1 MLWQWVNPTKVCFG
15 KDAILENSAELRVLG
30 QKALI
35 VTGQGGSSVQNGS
48 LGDLVEALSR
58 AGLEYQVFSQVE
70 ANPGLETV
78 RAGAELAQQSNTD
91 VIIAVGG
98 GSPLD
103 AAKAIAA
110 LAVNDIDDET
120 LFAAQ
125 FSSALPLVAIPTT
138 AGTGSEVTPYSVLT
152 YPKIQSK
159 RSLASPLLYPR
170 LALVD
175 PRYGL
180 TMSAEITADTAVDAY
195 SHALEGYFSLKSSP
209 VSDLL
214 AERALSILGK
224 QLKSLCKEAQP
235 SLEGRQALS
244 YGSVLAG
251 MVISQ
256 TGTSIPHALGYALTY
271 FKTVTHGRANGLL
284 LPAYLHFNL
293 QNECRAR
300 ALRVLEISGFNDEA
314 HFAATLNQLTGRPP
328 QCSAE
333 ERQTYLQ
340 ICLQSKNI
348 RNNLSPVGDHDA
360 ARILEK
366 SLGQ

>member
-1 MLWQWVNPTKVCFG
+1 M
-15 KDAILENSAELRVLG
+15 ENSAELGALG
-30 QKALI
+30 KKALV
-35 VTGQGGSSVQNGS
+35 VTGRGGSSRHNGS
-48 LGDLVEALSR
+48 LGDVEAALSR
-58 AGLEYQVFSQVE
+58 AGLEYQIFAQIE

-78 RAGAELAQQSNTD
+78 RSGAGLARQSGAD

-103 AAKAIAA
+103 AAKAMAV

-125 FSSALPLVAIPTT
+125 FNSALPLVAVPTT

-152 YPKIQSK
+152 YPQIQSK

-175 PRYGL
+175 PQYGM
-180 TMSAEITADTAVDAY
+180 TMSTEVTADTAVDAY
-195 SHALEGYFSLKSSP
+195 SHALEGYFSLKANP

-214 AERALSILGK
+214 AERALSILGE
-224 QLKSLCKEAQP
+224 QLRSLCIEPQPAIEA
-235 SLEGRQALS
+235 RQALS

-271 FKTVTHGRANGLL
+271 FKGVTHGRANGLL
-284 LPAYLHFNL
+284 LSAYLHFNL
-293 QNECRAR
+293 QGDSRAR
-300 ALRVLEISGFNDEA
+300 AVRVLELSGFRDEA
-314 HFAATLNQLTGRPP
+314 HFAATLHALAGRPP
-328 QCSAE
+328 HCSAK
-333 ERQTYLQ
+333 ERQAYLQ
-340 ICLQSKNI
+340 ICLQAKNI
-348 RNNLSPVGDHDA
+348 RNNLSLAGDQDIA
-360 ARILEK
+360 QILET
-366 SLGQ
+366 SVD